1 MSIDETIKAIIK
13 LINDKRGEW
22 LWT

>member
-1 MSIDETIKAIIK
+1 LSIDETIEAIIK